1 MPRRLSLCPG
11 PTVAPVPFGD
21 LLEEVGSAGVFQLF
35 STILLSIPVLLLASH
50 NLVQNFSA
58 ASPGYR
64 CHPVRLNVSLFGHPV
79 PIGQDSQPDI
89 CQSSVLRPSSPNAS
103 GSVPCQNGWEYDRS
117 IFTSTIV
124 TEWDLVCNL
133 QSLKSL
139 AQSLF
144 MAGVLVGAFIFGDLS
159 DRFGRRLILIWSL
172 LLVAIMGCGA
182 AFAQNFVAYCVF
194 RFLSGVGI
202 SGFLLNYICL
212 SLEWVPTKHRATVVS
227 AQSYVSTAGQCLLA
241 GLAYGIR
248 DWRWLQLAIS
258 APFFC
263 FFAYSWWLPESARWL
278 LMNNEHEAALRNLK
292 LVARINGKAAAGSKV
307 VLEMLET
314 RREGKCAMEKTAH
327 SCLDLF
333 RTPAL
338 RRITCCLMLISFS
351 LNMSYFGLAMEL
363 SVFGLNVFLVQLC
376 FGAIDLVAKMSC
388 ALMLTFF
395 GRRTIQ
401 AISLILAGMFLLL
414 SLTVPSEM
422 PMVRLSFVVLGK
434 GCLASASMCLY
445 LYGGELFP
453 TVIRQTGTS
462 SVTIMARLGGIV
474 APVVLMA
481 GSYQP
486 FLPLVIFGVAPIISG
501 VCAGFLPEMLN
512 VPLLDTVEEVEERA
526 RQKSRGESE
535 KMEAHI
541 VHSTRF

>member
-21 LLEEVGSAGVFQLF
+21 LLEEVGSTGLFQLF
-35 STILLSIPVLLLASH
+35 STVLLSIPVLLLASH

-58 ASPGYR
+58 ASPEHR
-64 CHPVRLNVSLFGHPV
+64 CHLVQLNASR
-79 PIGQDSQPDI
+79 IGQDAQSDI
-89 CQSSVLRPSSPNAS
+89 CQSFVIRQSSPDAN
-103 GSVPCQNGWEYDRS
+103 GSTPCHNGWEYDRS
-117 IFTSTIV
+117 VFTSTIV
-124 TEWDLVCNL
+124 TEWDLVCHL

-144 MAGVLVGAFIFGDLS
+144 MAGVLVGAFILGDLS

-172 LLVAIMGCGA
+172 LLVAVMGCAA
-182 AFAQNFVAYCVF
+182 AFSQNFAAYCVF

-227 AQSYVSTAGQCLLA
+227 AQSYCSTAGQLLLA

-248 DWRWLQLAIS
+248 NWRWLQLAIS

-292 LVARINGKAAAGSKV
+292 LVARINGKAAAGNKV
-307 VLEMLET
+307 VLEVGEIQQINVEMLET
-314 RREGKCAMEKTAH
+314 QRGGKSPH

-333 RTPAL
+333 RTPGL
-338 RRITCCLMLISFS
+338 RRISCCLMFVSFS
-351 LNMSYFGLAMEL
+351 MNMSYFGLAMEL
-363 SVFGLNVFLVQLC
+363 SVFGLNVFLVQLF
-376 FGAIDLVAKMSC
+376 FGAIDLVAKMAC

-401 AISLILAGMFLLL
+401 AVSLILAGTFLLL
-414 SLTVPSEM
+414 SLPVPAEM
-422 PMVRLSFVVLGK
+422 SMVRLSFVVLGK

-462 SVTIMARLGGIV
+462 FLTVMARLGGIV

-486 FLPLVIFGVAPIISG
+486 FLPLLIFGVTPIISG

-512 VPLLDTVEEVEERA
+512 VPLLDTVEEVEERW
-526 RQKSRGESE
+526 
-535 KMEAHI
+535 EAKPKAAVMH
-541 VHSTRF
+541 